1 MIKVELDGKKIE
13 VMQLEDWKTSIDE
26 NFKPGDYF
34 DAEIAWDL
42 INCVPPRNFC
52 NGYFQCGEPHSYVNG
67 KQTYLTLTR
76 VRREPEIWQFLG
88 YCHAGE
94 YENKEPIEGKK

>member
-52 NGYFQCGEPHSYVNG
+52 NGYFQCGEPHSYING

-76 VRREPEIWQFLG
+76 VKREPEIWRFLG

-94 YENKEPIEGKK
+94 TENKGVRK

>member
-1 MIKVELDGKKIE
+1 MFETEIDDKTVK

-34 DAEIAWDL
+34 DENIAWDL
-42 INCVPPRNFC
+42 INSVPPRNFC
-52 NGYFQCGEPHSYVNG
+52 NVYFQCGEPHSYVNG

-76 VRREPEIWQFLG
+76 VKREPEIWRFLG

-94 YENKEPIEGKK
+94 TENKGVRK